1 MTKRRAAGIGTAMG
15 LTALLILG
23 LAGCSLPWKTASPWS
38 HGAPTTAQ
46 DQPRTPSNDSTTA
59 PTPRAT
65 TPKTLTVPPPGP
77 GEVVRVVYTAGSSLD
92 SPTGTA
98 PEALPQGYVVISGC
112 LPKKPGV
119 SFTYTLTT
127 AEAPYTTLASA
138 TMGCSGSSQMDT
150 TMVPDTD
157 AAAVRLWLSG
167 DIGDMEVAYAILTPA
182 RYDQPTG

>member
-1 MTKRRAAGIGTAMG
+1 M
-15 LTALLILG
+15 
-23 LAGCSLPWKTASPWS
+23 
-38 HGAPTTAQ
+38 
-46 DQPRTPSNDSTTA
+46 
-59 PTPRAT
+59 
-65 TPKTLTVPPPGP
+65 
-77 GEVVRVVYTAGSSLD
+77 D

-98 PEALPQGYVVISGC
+98 PDAPPQGYVVVSGC

-138 TMGCSGSSQMDT
+138 TMECSGSSQMDT
-150 TMVPDTD
+150 AMIPDTE

-167 DIGDMEVAYAILTPA
+167 DIGDIEVAYAILTPA